1 MEHWFQQGYSRN
13 KKKTSKL
20 EIFEKFL
27 REIDKST
34 NQRLSSKKKFY
45 TRENLEEI
53 YKDSHICESN
63 VAGRHRCFDSVLSFS
78 FFFDHRTKTR
88 STSI

>member
-1 MEHWFQQGYSRN
+1 MEHRSQQRYSRN

-53 YKDSHICESN
+53 YKDSHL
-63 VAGRHRCFDSVLSFS
+63 AYL
-78 FFFDHRTKTR
+78 
-88 STSI
+88 

>member
-1 MEHWFQQGYSRN
+1 MEHRFQQGYSRN

-53 YKDSHICESN
+53 YKDSHL
-63 VAGRHRCFDSVLSFS
+63 AYL
-78 FFFDHRTKTR
+78 
-88 STSI
+88 